1 MIFKTKRLIIR
12 RLVPEDEF
20 FFKELFS
27 DPEIIDPI
35 PGIKRSE
42 EEILELFNVFN
53 YLDENVLSNKN
64 YVWGIT
70 EKNNSDI
77 IGLCLFLINDE
88 NDRELGYR
96 FRKKYWGKGY
106 GTEVAK
112 GTIDFAFNDL
122 RLEKITADV
131 EISNLA
137 SIKILEKFLK
147 PVKEFY
153 CERHQC
159 TNRRYAVTH
168 KSYNQS

>member
-1 MIFKTKRLIIR
+1 MIFQTKRLIIR
-12 RLVPEDEF
+12 KLVQEDEIY
-20 FFKELFS
+20 FKELFS
-27 DPEIIDPI
+27 APEIIDPI
-35 PGIKRSE
+35 PDKRGSE
-42 EEILELFNVFN
+42 AEILELFNSFKN
-53 YLDENVLSNKN
+53 SDENILNNKN
-64 YVWGIT
+64 NVWGIT
-70 EKNNSDI
+70 EKNNSDL
-77 IGLCLFLINDE
+77 IGLCLFLTNDE

-122 RLEKITADV
+122 KLEKITADV
-131 EISNLA
+131 EINNFA

-159 TNRRYAVTH
+159 NNRRYAITY
-168 KSYNQS
+168 KSYKQS